1 MIVTGSGTS
10 LLTNYINMRWDGVKP
25 CNALTPIAG
34 HFAFKN
40 NETDWRG
47 SAVLAYTD
55 LNSAVWGSG
64 QTEDIFIQKGW
75 IALQP
80 DT

>member
-1 MIVTGSGTS
+1 M
-10 LLTNYINMRWDGVKP
+10 
-25 CNALTPIAG
+25 
-34 HFAFKN
+34 FKN